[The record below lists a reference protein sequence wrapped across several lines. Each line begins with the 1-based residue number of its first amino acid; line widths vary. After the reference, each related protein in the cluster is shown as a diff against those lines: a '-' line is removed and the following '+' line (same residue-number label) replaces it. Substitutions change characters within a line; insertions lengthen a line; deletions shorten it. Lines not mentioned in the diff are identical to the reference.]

1 MNDNRKAQSSFGVL
15 LRDEASQTVE
25 KAVFSIDALAKSI
38 GYIVTGAD
46 SSIDAEQLSVVM
58 ELAIAIEDRAKEI
71 KELTVNGE
79 EVEIVKMEGN
89 RIQLAT

>member
-1 MNDNRKAQSSFGVL
+1 MNNNRKVEKDYGVL
-15 LRDEASQTVE
+15 LRGDATRTVE

-38 GYIVTGAD
+38 GYIVTGSD
-46 SSIDAEQLSVVM
+46 SIDTEQLSVVM

-79 EVEIVKMEGN
+79 EVEIVEIEDGE
-89 RIQLAT
+89 RIRVV